1 VGSPRLEGR
10 TVQAP
15 VEGVEVLVARE
26 VDEQPSTTAPAL
38 EDDGETESLL
48 KSVPELLVVG

>member
-1 VGSPRLEGR
+1 VDPGLEGR